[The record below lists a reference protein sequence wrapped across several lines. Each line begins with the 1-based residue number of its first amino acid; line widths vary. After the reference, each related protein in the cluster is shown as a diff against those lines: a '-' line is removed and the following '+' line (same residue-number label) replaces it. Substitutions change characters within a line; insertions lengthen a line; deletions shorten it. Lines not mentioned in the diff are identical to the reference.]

1 MSDYEEEQYVSKT
14 QRKLDSEEKQKLGL
28 KLVGLTDANLSKIPM
43 DEELEEAILVARK
56 INKKKDGYRRQLQF
70 IGKLLRNRDLE
81 PLEQALDK
89 IQSRH
94 AENNAHF
101 HQLEKYRDNIA
112 NGGDKAIQ
120 AVLDAHPSL
129 ERQTLR
135 QFYRQIQK
143 EKAKGAPPKAFRA
156 LFQYLK
162 ETLQDEG

>member
-14 QRKLDSEEKQKLGL
+14 QRKIESEEKQKLGL
-28 KLVGLTDANLSKIPM
+28 TLVGLTDANLAKVPM
-43 DEELEEAILVARK
+43 DEELEDAIQVARK

-70 IGKLLRNRDLE
+70 IGKLLRSRDLA
-81 PLEQALDK
+81 PIEQALDK

-101 HQLEKYRDNIA
+101 HQLEKYRDSIVS
-112 NGGDKAIQ
+112 GGDQAIQ
-120 AVLDAHPSL
+120 HLLNEHPHL

-143 EKAKGAPPKAFRA
+143 ERANNAPPKAFRA

-162 ETLQDEG
+162 DELEDQA